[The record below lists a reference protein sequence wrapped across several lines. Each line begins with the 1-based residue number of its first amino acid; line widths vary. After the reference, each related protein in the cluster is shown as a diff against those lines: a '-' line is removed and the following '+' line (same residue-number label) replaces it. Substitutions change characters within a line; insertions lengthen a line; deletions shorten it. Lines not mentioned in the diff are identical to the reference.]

1 LKKKISLIFVVEEY
15 LKKEMRCMSNI
26 FENINT
32 ICFTGPRP
40 AKLYGYTKKEEY
52 QKIVNQL
59 KEIIRGF
66 AKFGIKNYITGGAQ
80 GFDQLA
86 FWAVNSLKKEYDIQN
101 IVYIPFQ
108 GQERLWKKTGM
119 FGQKDYQ
126 KMLALA
132 DQVVNVSEARN
143 LDMTKEKAEI
153 DAMLVRNEMMVD
165 NSQMVIGFFPF
176 SKDYKKEK
184 GGTASCLRYADGKI
198 HVCQID
204 PKTFEIQMV
213 YCKGGE
219 IS

>member
-1 LKKKISLIFVVEEY
+1 
-15 LKKEMRCMSNI
+15 MNNI
-26 FENINT
+26 FENIDT

-52 QKIVNQL
+52 QKIVDQL
-59 KEIIRGF
+59 KEVIRGF

-132 DQVVNVSEARN
+132 DQVINVSETQN

-165 NSQMVIGFFPF
+165 NSQMVIGFFRF
-176 SKDYKKEK
+176 Q
-184 GGTASCLRYADGKI
+184 KI
-198 HVCQID
+198 IKRKREEPQAA
-204 PKTFEIQMV
+204 
-213 YCKGGE
+213 
-219 IS
+219 

>member
-1 LKKKISLIFVVEEY
+1 
-15 LKKEMRCMSNI
+15 M
-26 FENINT
+26 
-32 ICFTGPRP
+32 
-40 AKLYGYTKKEEY
+40 
-52 QKIVNQL
+52 
-59 KEIIRGF
+59 
-66 AKFGIKNYITGGAQ
+66 FGA
-80 GFDQLA
+80 
-86 FWAVNSLKKEYDIQN
+86 SLKKEYDIQN

>member
-1 LKKKISLIFVVEEY
+1 
-15 LKKEMRCMSNI
+15 M
-26 FENINT
+26 
-32 ICFTGPRP
+32 
-40 AKLYGYTKKEEY
+40 
-52 QKIVNQL
+52 
-59 KEIIRGF
+59 
-66 AKFGIKNYITGGAQ
+66 
-80 GFDQLA
+80 
-86 FWAVNSLKKEYDIQN
+86 
-101 IVYIPFQ
+101 
-108 GQERLWKKTGM
+108 WKKTGM

-126 KMLALA
+126 KMLAWA
-132 DQVVNVSEARN
+132 DQVINVSETQN

>member
-1 LKKKISLIFVVEEY
+1 
-15 LKKEMRCMSNI
+15 MSNI

-52 QKIVNQL
+52 QKIVDQI
-59 KEIIRGF
+59 KEMIRGF

-108 GQERLWKKTGM
+108 GQEHLWKKTGM
-119 FGQKDYQ
+119 FGQKDFQ

>member
-1 LKKKISLIFVVEEY
+1 MFYWSKTCKIIWIH
-15 LKKEMRCMSNI
+15 KER
-26 FENINT
+26 
-32 ICFTGPRP
+32 G
-40 AKLYGYTKKEEY
+40 Y
-52 QKIVNQL
+52 QKIVDQL
-59 KEIIRGF
+59 KEVIRGF

-132 DQVVNVSEARN
+132 DQVINVSETQN